1 MKNVIK
7 FVIITTA
14 VFTAVVGALI
24 VVDKLLNRNRIK
36 SGYLDCDIPEEECL
50 AE

>member
-1 MKNVIK
+1 MKNLCK
-7 FVIITTA
+7 FLIITTA

-24 VVDKLLNRNRIK
+24 VVDKLLNRNRIDG
-36 SGYLDCDIPEEECL
+36 GYLDCDIPEEECA